1 MKSFRRVVCD
11 VSDDSNK
18 SADDKVATFVDNL
31 RLLHA
36 LSSRDDNASANFINF
51 CSYDQFL

>member
-1 MKSFRRVVCD
+1 MKSFRRVVGD

-36 LSSRDDNASANFINF
+36 FEFQR
-51 CSYDQFL
+51 